1 MKRYIEGKSR
11 AQLVLMPESLDDFIG
26 DDNPVRVIDLFVD
39 ELDLQGL
46 GFAAAQPAVTGRP
59 GYHPGLLLKLYIY
72 GYLNRVQSSR
82 RLEREAQ
89 RNVEVMWLTGHLSPD
104 FKTIADFRR
113 DNGAGIR
120 NACKQFIAI
129 CRELNL
135 FSHAV
140 VAIDGSKF
148 KAVNNRD
155 KNFTTHKLEQRIKQ
169 IEESIDRYMHALD
182 TADRTQPAETEAKTK
197 NLKEKL
203 VRLRKQMRYLQE
215 MGEQLRQA
223 PDEQVSLT
231 DPDARSMATSG
242 RGTGMVG
249 YNVQVAVDTEHH
261 LIVANDV
268 VNVGHD
274 RTQLASMA
282 MQAKAAVDEETLEV
296 LADRGYYKGPEILT
310 CEQSG
315 ITPFVPMTMTSDN
328 KARGL
333 FDKRDFVYQPD
344 QDAYRCPSGQVLPRH
359 HQSVEQG
366 LVIHTYYSLS
376 ACMQCPIKAQ
386 CTTAEKERRVRRWEH
401 EAVLESMQR
410 RLDACP
416 GKMRQRRSTVEHVF
430 GTLKSWMGATH
441 FLTKTRPR
449 VQTEMSLHVL
459 AYNLR
464 RIISLYGPKGA
475 MDVVRRAA
483 A

>member
-1 MKRYIEGKSR
+1 MSRYIEGKR
-11 AQLVLMPESLDDFIG
+11 RTQMVLMPESLDDFVG
-26 DDNPVRVIDLFVD
+26 EDNPVRVIDLFVD

-46 GFAAAQPAVTGRP
+46 GFASAQPAVTGRP
-59 GYHPGLLLKLYIY
+59 GYHPDLLLKLYIY

-89 RNVEVMWLTGHLSPD
+89 RNVEVMWLTGHFAPD

-113 DNGAGIR
+113 DNGTGIR

-135 FSHAV
+135 FSQAV

-182 TADRTQPAETEAKTK
+182 TADRTQLAETEAKT
-197 NLKEKL
+197 KL

-215 MGEQLRQA
+215 MGERLRQA
-223 PDEQVSLT
+223 PDEQISLT

-249 YNVQVAVDTEHH
+249 YNVQIAVDTEHH
-261 LIVANDV
+261 LIVAHDV

-282 MQAKAAVDEETLEV
+282 MQAKAAVDEENVEV
-296 LADRGYYKGPEILT
+296 LADRGYYKGPEILA

-344 QDAYRCPSGQVLPRH
+344 RDAYRCPSGQLLPRH

-366 LVIHTYYSLS
+366 LVIHTYYNLS
-376 ACMQCPIKAQ
+376 ACMQCPIKAR
-386 CTTAEKERRVRRWEH
+386 CTTAERRVRRGEH
-401 EAVLESMQR
+401 ETVLESMQR

-430 GTLKSWMGATH
+430 GTLKFWMGATH

-449 VQTEMSLHVL
+449 VQTEMGLHVL

-475 MDVVRRAA
+475 MDVLRWAA

>member
-1 MKRYIEGKSR
+1 MKGYIEGKSR

-282 MQAKAAVDEETLEV
+282 MQAKAAVDEETLEA